1 MKYMDKTMGLG
12 LLSACLCLLCAAPAS
27 AKVCFVGEENCTGGG
42 NFDNYKDPGEDG
54 KLCEAEGYILKEKC
68 TGEKQ
73 VVAYCPYNGRYVM
86 CCGKEYIY
94 DSCTYPHIMTGKCG
108 NKYSCS
114 CDPNIYKYTEEQC
127 ESDNAYP
134 AGASCTQV
142 SSVSSG
148 EGENLQAKTVKEIL
162 YSACLC
168 DRGTYTQPKEKCD
181 KTQNLCK
188 DSSGAEYTDTCVCD
202 KGKYKVQV
210 ADCDYG
216 GEGKTCVEGGVTF
229 AEDCCSCEA
238 YPVELRDGKAVS
250 GGENYDKATDWNPCP
265 CPTGKN
271 RVFITQCEKGWR
283 PTQKGDGC
291 ERIPCADAVKLY
303 LSEMTDKNMGV
314 FNGKNV
320 VTYKKLTEEE
330 KAKLPVAEQTYAVG
344 AEVVLPDAEVGILLD
359 DVTIESNANA
369 TGLGASKITTLW
381 SGLYFGKSEGRDGEG
396 VVASCEKEDKP
407 TGNFSG
413 TNFPRN
419 KSESGELTFVDVNIA
434 FAKAVSVRRP
444 LRLENAN
451 LTGSNVAFEKA
462 VTLAGNEPKVVFGDE
477 KSSYTFKSKL
487 TADGYNFEYKA
498 LNFAVPISSVSDV
511 AVINLPSGGEMKG
524 GAINVYPQ
532 VDSYLKTFRGVVTIQ
547 GNESGISANVYSD
560 AYIGVNPYNKLRAK
574 GLKISLQGNVNWK
587 LYGKKASQIV
597 LGMDNQIETKEIRGQ
612 RASIM
617 RDSDIKWKSCYA
629 WDYQPRPIDQKWQF
643 FPGCERK
650 VDLACTPSEHIKDY
664 QRDGSGEEDKV
675 SQWTEGYFVCAIN
688 ATGTSSV
695 LTSYHNINR
704 TGLVGTD
711 DKNLCYINAKAD
723 DVFFR
728 PTLSI
733 SANCSLHAEGK
744 TKKSGKGYHTGN
756 VDCGP
761 LITCE

>member
-1 MKYMDKTMGLG
+1 MKILYKTMGLG
-12 LLSACLCLLCAAPAS
+12 LLSACLCLLFAAPAS

-42 NFDNYKDPGEDG
+42 SFEDYKDPGEDG
-54 KLCEAEGYILKEKC
+54 KLCEAEGYILKSEC
-68 TGEKQ
+68 AGEKH
-73 VVAYCPYNGRYVM
+73 VVAYCPYNSSYVM

-271 RVFITQCEKGWR
+271 RVFITQCEKGWQ

-511 AVINLPSGGEMKG
+511 AVINLPSGGEMLG
-524 GAINVYPQ
+524 GLISVYPELGNTM
-532 VDSYLKTFRGVVTIQ
+532 SAGVFIN
-547 GNESGISANVYSD
+547 GPESGASANIYSD
-560 AYIGVNPYNKLRAK
+560 GYVGLNSASIAGRK
-574 GLKISLQGNVNWK
+574 GKGASISLKGNVSWK
-587 LYGKKASQIV
+587 LYGEKTYKLSLTVGSSVKTEEQNGVQAQIKPKDSVTWRTCSFAEYYTRPVDHRWGTECNQPALYCSPRAESKKFRDDDP
-597 LGMDNQIETKEIRGQ
+597 GETGQ
-612 RASIM
+612 LSSFACKINADGTATLLDSYSVETANVDQWLTDTGRLAAKSGWACSVNSHDAPTEYLSRACK
-617 RDSDIKWKSCYA
+617 IKLWNHDCRNKNKC
-629 WDYQPRPIDQKWQF
+629 
-643 FPGCERK
+643 
-650 VDLACTPSEHIKDY
+650 
-664 QRDGSGEEDKV
+664 
-675 SQWTEGYFVCAIN
+675 WTEAIECAQM
-688 ATGTSSV
+688 
-695 LTSYHNINR
+695 LT
-704 TGLVGTD
+704 
-711 DKNLCYINAKAD
+711 
-723 DVFFR
+723 
-728 PTLSI
+728 
-733 SANCSLHAEGK
+733 CS
-744 TKKSGKGYHTGN
+744 
-756 VDCGP
+756 
-761 LITCE
+761 

>member
-1 MKYMDKTMGLG
+1 MKILYKTMWLW
-12 LLSACLCLLCAAPAS
+12 LLSVCLSMFTAAPVA
-27 AKVCFVGEENCTGGG
+27 AKVCFVGEEGCAGGG
-42 NFDNYKDPGEDG
+42 SFDNYKDPGEDG
-54 KLCEAEGYILKEKC
+54 ELCTNEGYILKSEC
-68 TGEKQ
+68 TGEKHI
-73 VVAYCPYNGRYVM
+73 VAYCPYNSSYVM

-148 EGENLQAKTVKEIL
+148 EGENLQAKTVKAIL

-216 GEGKTCVEGGVTF
+216 GEGKTCIEGGVTF

-271 RVFITQCEKGWR
+271 RVFITQCAKGWR
-283 PTQKGDGC
+283 PPPEGDGC
-291 ERIPCADAVKLY
+291 ERISCADAVKLY

-381 SGLYFGKSEGRDGEG
+381 SGLCFGKSEGQDGEG

-434 FAKAVSVRRP
+434 FAKAISVRRP

-532 VDSYLKTFRGVVTIQ
+532 QDASASSYKAVVAIK
-547 GNESGISANVYSD
+547 GPKSGAAANVYSS
-560 AYIGVNPYNKLRAK
+560 AVVGSNAGGTQRARNM
-574 GLKISLQGNVNWK
+574 KIDLSGYVNWR
-587 LYGKKASQIV
+587 LY
-597 LGMDNQIETKEIRGQ
+597 
-612 RASIM
+612 
-617 RDSDIKWKSCYA
+617 
-629 WDYQPRPIDQKWQF
+629 
-643 FPGCERK
+643 
-650 VDLACTPSEHIKDY
+650 
-664 QRDGSGEEDKV
+664 DKV
-675 SQWTEGYFVCAIN
+675 SGTISLTTGSSLGRAGESEPSKIWKDAGNSWNKCSMATSYQTPYDRRNAGSCRVPRMGCVGDKWSGRRDKYFVCSASYEAKPRNCMGGKVN
-688 ATGTSSV
+688 ASLP
-695 LTSYHNINR
+695 LTSTLFYVR
-704 TGLVGTD
+704 
-711 DKNLCYINAKAD
+711 CYIDGNGVVRKNESGYQNFGYLTYEAVNCNETKVIGPKIEVNSSCGIYGVGKD
-723 DVFFR
+723 D
-728 PTLSI
+728 SG
-733 SANCSLHAEGK
+733 SSQQNCGGAL
-744 TKKSGKGYHTGN
+744 
-756 VDCGP
+756 
-761 LITCE
+761 LTCS